1 MRTAWIGLAV
11 LGISMMGAGC
21 GLERNPTATYLA
33 LEEATKLARDKV
45 YPATVRV
52 DARRTD
58 YVGGKKQRVG
68 GNGSGVIFDPQ
79 GHILTNYHVAG
90 RAEELTCI
98 LYNKERVKARLVG
111 CDPWTDLA
119 VIQLDLD
126 EIRQKGITFDFA
138 PFGDSDRM
146 EEGDGVLAIGSP
158 YGLSRSISSGIVS
171 CRDRIL
177 GTALDLGGG
186 LETGLFNTWI
196 QTDAAINPGNSGGP
210 LVNFRGEVVGI
221 NTRGGGNDLGFA
233 VPINVAKEVVRQ
245 ILDKGKVT
253 RSTIG
258 LALQPLQDLESFFD
272 VGKTEGAVVASV
284 EPGGPAA
291 KAGIQPQDV
300 LFEYNGAKIQGRY
313 AEQLFDLRRRVSDTP
328 VGAAVE
334 IRVKRGGEIRTVQ
347 LVTEDLTTVRSEEE
361 NFLQWGLV
369 GQDITERLAQRENL
383 PAATGVYVTGVRSGE
398 PAEKANVQAGDVIL
412 RVDDHEVANVRDLKR
427 AYEDTNGRKQT
438 LVLLKV
444 RRGQAIL
451 PILLRITYEGAKKP
465 DEKKTAEEPAAA
477 KPPPEPAN
485 AEPQKPV
492 EPKKEEPAGPPCSA
506 KHATQGEA
514 EPPTATE
521 KERTG
526 GPPAVQ
532 P

>member
-1 MRTAWIGLAV
+1 LAV

-58 YVGGKKQRVG
+58 YIGGKKQRVG

-111 CDPWTDLA
+111 SDPWTDLA

-126 EIRQKGITFDFA
+126 EVRQKGITFDGA
-138 PFGDSDRM
+138 PFGDSDRI

-210 LVNFRGEVVGI
+210 LVNFRGEVIGI

-245 ILDKGKVT
+245 ILEKGKVT

-258 LALQPLQDLESFFD
+258 LALQPLQDLESYFD

-291 KAGIQPQDV
+291 KVGIQPQNI
-300 LFEYNGAKIQGRY
+300 LLEYNGVKIQGRY
-313 AEQLFDLRRRVSDTP
+313 PEQLFDLRRRISDTP
-328 VGAAVE
+328 VGATVE

-347 LVTEDLTTVRSEEE
+347 LVTEDLTTVRSDEE
-361 NFLQWGLV
+361 NFPKWGLV
-369 GQDITERLAQRENL
+369 GQNITERLAQRENL
-383 PAATGVYVTGVRSGE
+383 PATTGVYVTGVRSGE
-398 PAEKANVQAGDVIL
+398 PAEKANLEAGDVVL
-412 RVDDHEVANVRDLKR
+412 RVDDHDVANVRDMKR
-427 AYEDTNGRKQT
+427 AYADADGRKQT

-444 RRGQAIL
+444 RRTQAIL
-451 PILLRITYEGAKKP
+451 PILLRLSYENAKKNGGKKA
-465 DEKKTAEEPAAA
+465 DEKPSVAEPPHEPEA
-477 KPPPEPAN
+477 PEPQNPLDHEKA
-485 AEPQKPV
+485 
-492 EPKKEEPAGPPCSA
+492 EPAGPPCSA
-506 KHATQGEA
+506 KHATQGKA
-514 EPPTATE
+514 EPPTAPE

-526 GPPAVQ
+526 SQPAAQ